1 MTFLHMHHA
10 MANKAIMQAKYT
22 EGLADK
28 PASCAERIRELVM
41 SGAVDYKD
49 RFQPVQVTS
58 YDRHMVLR
66 YIAGAA

>member
-10 MANKAIMQAKYT
+10 MANKATMQAKYT

-41 SGAVDYKD
+41 SGAVDYRD
-49 RFQPVQVTS
+49 RFQPVEVTN
-58 YDRHMVLR
+58 YDRLMVIR
-66 YIAGAA
+66 YLSAHA